1 MTIKSDSYASNK
13 KQAIEQPHSS
23 APAAAQLHLTAQA
36 FVSKEV
42 RTGSVLTAQVTL
54 AGQITLAHLDSCA
67 SHCFVSS
74 NTSAELTRR
83 GYPAFSSPITFEVMQ
98 GNPLCNTRRIHYL
111 PLTLVREDGQISHWD
126 RCLFVVADAGA
137 DVIICN
143 EVLRLGGIVEYEPP
157 TRYIDLLAQFAN
169 MPGFRHTAAGADA
182 APAAAADMLGP
193 LYQAPRTSSPS
204 QAMHTVVFSVEENVE
219 GGDSKLLDPPSP
231 HKEKT
236 SVSENE
242 NLADP
247 LSALEDKGNAS
258 FEPPANSPEAAVSLA
273 THAATST
280 ASKSAQ
286 PQKKR
291 KGDTTMLT
299 ADDPYGRNPP
309 LPDEVMEAVK
319 HLKLLS
325 DPATTPQYTPQ
336 QLEEVR
342 ERLAERRPKWA
353 KCLTLQQTMDVADK
367 ETEQFINDLMDR
379 PRYQTSIFASSLAKC
394 CDLKEFEIESKPGRD
409 MWNPPQPRRFKDP
422 NSTLILDAWLDALL
436 DNKKCHESNATH
448 PAPVTIV
455 FKAGRDPRVCVDY
468 RNRNARS
475 EIPIFPMPDVQDF
488 LDDTEGFKYYCS
500 FDMAKMFN
508 QFRIK
513 KEHQHLAAFITHR
526 GVYEPDVIM
535 FGLAGGPQHTV
546 RECGGAMAKDPLTN
560 GKDFTIWAL
569 EQNAKGIQPPYEICP
584 STGVVKGSRLR
595 PFIDDVTI
603 PSNHKEGMSK
613 LVELFFEFCFKHNL
627 ILSRKKA
634 QIMRRHLR
642 MLGFVVSEQG
652 KHLDPQR
659 IITLLEAK
667 KPQSKESLH
676 SLLCSYTFVRMFIPD
691 FASIVAPLHEAARGI
706 VWKGKDS
713 GKAKGIKEVDPDFI
727 WTDEMI
733 RAFDQLRNAL
743 LEAPILVKVDWSYP
757 LFLSV
762 DASLRGEGWVLWQL
776 ITTSDG
782 AKVAVAI
789 LYGSR
794 KYSDTEKNW
803 ETTRQEASAIRSALT
818 DVYDYVFGRHFYLFS
833 DHLNL
838 RFMHN
843 SINRAVIRM
852 RDFLSQFNMTIVH
865 CPGVWN
871 NADSISRLENEA
883 LPIELAQN
891 LNSATEAVLEGNKT
905 LISTGTCTK
914 EDIGTEGECRLQ
926 PRKEPIPPKAIETDT
941 LKTGVLC
948 TICHESNGLFCLLC
962 NLNEIEE
969 NSSSNQMEE
978 DLMTEPVVA
987 FHTTTNVVQQIA
999 LPDEYTYDNAVCA
1012 LCKSMHSPHELLRKE
1027 AVEWNDRAALNPR
1040 VGLLLQETEALVD
1053 AEDEED
1059 LLWCGPIQR
1068 RATVLNASAAAFR
1081 RGRQAS
1087 PPELLQVLTNH
1098 ENTGNLSQQGKD
1110 VPAGPQTDEIVITA
1124 PKRVSFGP
1132 ATATQDTQ
1140 TTPADFRIA
1149 SITFPLLEDFK
1160 SIHNNHSGHHGLEY
1174 SYRKLLKRCGSKWA
1188 NERGEATKVKA
1199 ALKEFLDACPICQKV
1214 RGLKEKIKAKHS
1226 FIVSRPFLEVSYDF
1240 IVFKRE
1246 DKYGNRYILVAIDNF
1261 LKLVEMKAVKNR
1273 DAETV
1278 ARFLLEIG
1286 SRYGP
1291 MARLRSDRE
1300 GAFTGLLVE
1309 RLNKERDVESV
1320 QCIAYHPQAN
1330 SICERQN
1337 GIIMNHLNSLILG
1350 CALGPDTKVGWS
1362 DLLPLVFSLVNN
1374 TPKNPLGISPLSMV
1388 YGVFA
1393 NYDQPLLPTMQA
1405 NATGST
1411 SNPVDYVE
1419 ALMAWQTKLLDLAEE
1434 IQSNHFA
1441 KLEKKFNQTATNREF
1456 QVGEFVLQIK
1466 TGTGISGKP
1475 STRWIGPFMVMDR
1488 RDNNPGHPVLDL
1500 MNLTDMKV
1508 KEASIED
1515 CRRFNTSWFDND
1527 SMMNEMVKLAAT
1539 DENEYVVERIV
1550 SHRPTGDTRS
1560 QPLSKYL
1567 FEVKW
1572 QDFEETTWEPYSG
1585 LKDLDPLEEY
1595 SKLHPGLQLTKL

>member
-1 MTIKSDSYASNK
+1 
-13 KQAIEQPHSS
+13 
-23 APAAAQLHLTAQA
+23 
-36 FVSKEV
+36 
-42 RTGSVLTAQVTL
+42 
-54 AGQITLAHLDSCA
+54 
-67 SHCFVSS
+67 
-74 NTSAELTRR
+74 
-83 GYPAFSSPITFEVMQ
+83 
-98 GNPLCNTRRIHYL
+98 
-111 PLTLVREDGQISHWD
+111 
-126 RCLFVVADAGA
+126 
-137 DVIICN
+137 
-143 EVLRLGGIVEYEPP
+143 
-157 TRYIDLLAQFAN
+157 
-169 MPGFRHTAAGADA
+169 
-182 APAAAADMLGP
+182 
-193 LYQAPRTSSPS
+193 
-204 QAMHTVVFSVEENVE
+204 
-219 GGDSKLLDPPSP
+219 
-231 HKEKT
+231 
-236 SVSENE
+236 
-242 NLADP
+242 
-247 LSALEDKGNAS
+247 
-258 FEPPANSPEAAVSLA
+258 
-273 THAATST
+273 
-280 ASKSAQ
+280 
-286 PQKKR
+286 
-291 KGDTTMLT
+291 
-299 ADDPYGRNPP
+299 
-309 LPDEVMEAVK
+309 
-319 HLKLLS
+319 
-325 DPATTPQYTPQ
+325 
-336 QLEEVR
+336 
-342 ERLAERRPKWA
+342 
-353 KCLTLQQTMDVADK
+353 
-367 ETEQFINDLMDR
+367 
-379 PRYQTSIFASSLAKC
+379 
-394 CDLKEFEIESKPGRD
+394 
-409 MWNPPQPRRFKDP
+409 
-422 NSTLILDAWLDALL
+422 
-436 DNKKCHESNATH
+436 
-448 PAPVTIV
+448 
-455 FKAGRDPRVCVDY
+455 
-468 RNRNARS
+468 
-475 EIPIFPMPDVQDF
+475 
-488 LDDTEGFKYYCS
+488 
-500 FDMAKMFN
+500 
-508 QFRIK
+508 
-513 KEHQHLAAFITHR
+513 
-526 GVYEPDVIM
+526 
-535 FGLAGGPQHTV
+535 
-546 RECGGAMAKDPLTN
+546 
-560 GKDFTIWAL
+560 
-569 EQNAKGIQPPYEICP
+569 
-584 STGVVKGSRLR
+584 
-595 PFIDDVTI
+595 
-603 PSNHKEGMSK
+603 
-613 LVELFFEFCFKHNL
+613 
-627 ILSRKKA
+627 
-634 QIMRRHLR
+634 
-642 MLGFVVSEQG
+642 
-652 KHLDPQR
+652 
-659 IITLLEAK
+659 
-667 KPQSKESLH
+667 
-676 SLLCSYTFVRMFIPD
+676 
-691 FASIVAPLHEAARGI
+691 
-706 VWKGKDS
+706 
-713 GKAKGIKEVDPDFI
+713 
-727 WTDEMI
+727 
-733 RAFDQLRNAL
+733 
-743 LEAPILVKVDWSYP
+743 
-757 LFLSV
+757 
-762 DASLRGEGWVLWQL
+762 
-776 ITTSDG
+776 
-782 AKVAVAI
+782 
-789 LYGSR
+789 
-794 KYSDTEKNW
+794 
-803 ETTRQEASAIRSALT
+803 
-818 DVYDYVFGRHFYLFS
+818 
-833 DHLNL
+833 
-838 RFMHN
+838 
-843 SINRAVIRM
+843 
-852 RDFLSQFNMTIVH
+852 
-865 CPGVWN
+865 
-871 NADSISRLENEA
+871 
-883 LPIELAQN
+883 
-891 LNSATEAVLEGNKT
+891 
-905 LISTGTCTK
+905 
-914 EDIGTEGECRLQ
+914 
-926 PRKEPIPPKAIETDT
+926 
-941 LKTGVLC
+941 
-948 TICHESNGLFCLLC
+948 
-962 NLNEIEE
+962 
-969 NSSSNQMEE
+969 
-978 DLMTEPVVA
+978 
-987 FHTTTNVVQQIA
+987 
-999 LPDEYTYDNAVCA
+999 
-1012 LCKSMHSPHELLRKE
+1012 MHSPHELLRKE
-1027 AVEWNDRAALNPR
+1027 AVEWNERAAASPR
-1040 VGLLLQETEALVD
+1040 VGLLLQETETLVD
-1053 AEDEED
+1053 TEDEED

-1098 ENTGNLSQQGKD
+1098 ENTENLSQRGKE
-1110 VPAGPQTDEIVITA
+1110 VPAGPQTDETVISA

-1226 FIVSRPFLEVSYDF
+1226 FIISRPFLEVSYDF

-1291 MARLRSDRE
+1291 MARLRSDTE

-1405 NATGST
+1405 NAPGST

-1527 SMMNEMVKLAAT
+1527 SMMNEMIKLAAT